1 MKERVL
7 TFGSNGN
14 LLGVLCEPEPE
25 QVLRGAPAALLWNV
39 GIHHRVGPY
48 RIFVEISRALA
59 RAGLTS
65 LRFDISGLG
74 DSEVTRNDPRA
85 EHERGTADVQQAMKA
100 LEERCN
106 LHSFLLVA
114 FCSGVDSAHPVAV
127 SDPRVAGIAYIEGY
141 RFRTPGFYLRY
152 PLRLLNRDRW
162 ERLLRVKAAKL
173 FPERG
178 GVNPGLSEPEQVYMR
193 DLPTPEKFRR
203 DVDKMVTE
211 NKRLLFVYAGGDTS
225 YAYRDQFFDML
236 GRPELKSTIDVE
248 FLPMADHIWYL
259 EQDRHKVIDRVASW
273 AKATFGP
280 TSPPPERTISSQ
292 GDARA
297 ASGTTQ

>member
-7 TFGSNGN
+7 TFGSSGN
-14 LLGVLCEPEPE
+14 LLGILCEPEPE
-25 QVLRGAPAALLWNV
+25 QALRDAPAALLWNV

-48 RIFVEISRALA
+48 RIFVEVSRALA

-74 DSEVTRNDPRA
+74 DSEVARNDPRP
-85 EHERGTADVQQAMKA
+85 EHERGTADVQHAMRT
-100 LEERCN
+100 LEERCGVR
-106 LHSFLLVA
+106 SFLLVA

-127 SDPRVAGIAYIEGY
+127 SDPRVAGMVYIEGY

-152 PLRLLNRDRW
+152 PLRFLNRDRW
-162 ERLLRVKAAKL
+162 ERLVRVKAAKF
-173 FPERG
+173 FPNRVG
-178 GVNPGLSEPEQVYMR
+178 IDPGLSEPEQIYMR

-203 DVDKMVTE
+203 DVDKMVQDK
-211 NKRLLFVYAGGDTS
+211 KRLLFVYAGGDTN

-236 GRPELKSTIDVE
+236 GRPELKSSIDVE

-259 EQDRHKVIDRVASW
+259 EQDRHRVIEHVASW
-273 AKATFGP
+273 AKATFGAR
-280 TSPPPERTISSQ
+280 SQVPEHPKPLRNEVGAPSS
-292 GDARA
+292 
-297 ASGTTQ
+297 TTQ